1 MKYQKHND
9 SSVPVS
15 IQLLFNNEKLD
26 IMKVLCLMNAFLN
39 KSKKKR
45 KVSEI
50 LFYYSLVNFNLIT
63 LFEEE
68 IDMNNVFAPSPNLY
82 FRFQQNIKGILLNMS
97 HLEFIEVTGDVSK
110 KIDEITVKLLP
121 KGKQFFQEHKSEFF
135 SNLQEKY
142 ISALDKV
149 SFSTENVKVIKG
161 ML

>member
-26 IMKVLCLMNAFLN
+26 IMKVLCLMNAFFN

-50 LFYYSLVNFNLIT
+50 LFYYSLVDFNLIT

-68 IDMNNVFAPSPNLY
+68 IDKNNVFAPSPNLY
-82 FRFQQNIKGILLNMS
+82 FRFQQNINGILLNMS
-97 HLEFIEVTGDVSK
+97 YLEFLEVTGDVSK
-110 KIDEITVKLLP
+110 KLDEITVKLLP
-121 KGKQFFQEHKSEFF
+121 KGKQFFQEHKSAFF

-142 ISALDKV
+142 ISTFDKV
-149 SFSTENVKVIKG
+149 NFSTENVKVIKG